1 MSDFIDAL
9 NELKTKS
16 DQSSKKTFSIAD
28 FNKLATSYLNDVD
41 YKVVTKNQQGEE
53 EIEPVKQFRGSIKK
67 ILKDF
72 GVDNQ
77 DAEAIMNDYRI
88 TNVQG
93 IYELCSELVYQYT
106 NAGKKF
112 TFLPKDD
119 FVGSLYLEEVP
130 ETTKLTKGV
139 GDSTDEFI
147 VNKKAH
153 KKMKSDSGCPKWLRT
168 STKK

>member
-1 MSDFIDAL
+1 MSDFIDVV
-9 NELKTKS
+9 NEIKDKS
-16 DQSSKKTFSIAD
+16 DHSNKKTFSSAD
-28 FNKLATSYLNDVD
+28 FNRLATAYLNDVD
-41 YKVVTKNQQGEE
+41 YKITTRSQQGEE
-53 EIEPVKQFRGSIKK
+53 VIEPVKLFRGSIKK

-72 GVDNQ
+72 GVDSQ
-77 DAEAIMNDYRI
+77 DSEAIMNDYRI

-112 TFLPKDD
+112 TFLPKED
-119 FVGSLYLEEVP
+119 FVGSLYLEDIP
-130 ETTKLTKGV
+130 ETTKTTKGV

-147 VNKKAH
+147 VNKKSH
-153 KKMKSDSGCPKWLRT
+153 KKMKSESGCPKWLRT